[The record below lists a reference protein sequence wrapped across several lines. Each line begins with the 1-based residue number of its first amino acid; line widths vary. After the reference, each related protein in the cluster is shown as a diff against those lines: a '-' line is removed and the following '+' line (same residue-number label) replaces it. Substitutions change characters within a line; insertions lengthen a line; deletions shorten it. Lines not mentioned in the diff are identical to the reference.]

1 VDFARHSVVAVFAGE
16 KPTSG
21 YSVRVTAIEKDG
33 EACVV
38 GWRVVEPPKDASV
51 AQMISNPYVVVRV
64 DGKCGSVRGR

>member
-1 VDFARHSVVAVFAGE
+1 V
-16 KPTSG
+16 TS
-21 YSVRVTAIEKDG
+21 IEKDG

-51 AQMISNPYVVVRV
+51 AQIISNPYVVVRV